1 MAKNYNLPEQGGN
14 NIRLQFED
22 ERTRARIQEHLVNEH
37 DVITEQ
43 DIANIQVGAG
53 ATPQDV
59 ENIVTRENEL
69 MQNLSISKKNDQG
82 GHNED
87 PTIETPWNIL
97 EP

>member
-1 MAKNYNLPEQGGN
+1 MANNDNLPDET

-22 ERTRARIQEHLVNEH
+22 ERTRARIQEHLNNEH
-37 DVITEQ
+37 DVITEE
-43 DIANIQVGAG
+43 DIANIRIGAG
-53 ATPQDV
+53 STSKDV
-59 ENIVTRENEL
+59 ENIVNRENEL

-87 PTIETPWNIL
+87 PTIETSWNVL